1 LSEEE
6 LEIEKMFKEL
16 EETVPEPEI
25 EQPPTPEPETE
36 VTETPAP
43 QLTPEQKPEEAS
55 ETKPEPEHEKEE
67 IKILEIPET
76 KEAKEEKKEETEIGE
91 VEVTEDAPPMKEVY
105 LIYGDKGHGKTS
117 LAFGFE
123 GEIAC
128 LSFDRKS
135 AIIKATRFKND
146 SRIHVF
152 DVVKYMNYYDQKT
165 LTESSAFTYDYV
177 LKVLDYIERKLNVD
191 WIVIDGAEIFHQ
203 ICEWT
208 MRHRHGIGAFEGFPN
223 LNLWKERRILIR
235 KVHNRC
241 LDIAKKGVI
250 YTTYQTKDEIVVQGE
265 LITKKDV
272 PKWIDVLIFETDY
285 VIHVDVNPATGS
297 YVARIVTSKNDEK
310 LPSGRVFDVT
320 NKSLWEAVKS

>member
-1 LSEEE
+1 MSEEE

-16 EETVPEPEI
+16 EETVPEPET
-25 EQPPTPEPETE
+25 EQPQP
-36 VTETPAP
+36 
-43 QLTPEQKPEEAS
+43 
-55 ETKPEPEHEKEE
+55 ETKPEPEITEVPTPPPTSEQKPEESSEAKPEPEPKEE
-67 IKILEIPET
+67 EFKLPEVT
-76 KEAKEEKKEETEIGE
+76 ETPKEEKKEEAEISE
-91 VEVTEDAPPMKEVY
+91 IEVTEDAPPMKEVY

-146 SRIHVF
+146 PRIHVF

-177 LKVLDYIERKLNVD
+177 LKILDYIERKLNID

-320 NKSLWEAVKS
+320 NRSLWEAVKG